1 MKTNQKL
8 SLVVLQ
14 EHLPS
19 TQGAFKQPVRGVTIN
34 NSFQLEQL
42 TSILCRKNFLDVF
55 FISKSESSVLFT
67 QTIPKELI
75 TRPISFSNMIT
86 LDLIGASALIYAPAM
101 ARLAAN
107 ACTVG
112 QFLTKKVKCQQH
124 FCAWQAVIQ

>member
-1 MKTNQKL
+1 M
-8 SLVVLQ
+8 
-14 EHLPS
+14 
-19 TQGAFKQPVRGVTIN
+19 F
-34 NSFQLEQL
+34 
-42 TSILCRKNFLDVF
+42 F

-86 LDLIGASALIYAPAM
+86 LDLIGASALIYAAAM

-112 QFLTKKVKCQQH
+112 
-124 FCAWQAVIQ
+124 